1 MAKRL
6 KLATRALGA
15 EPGMPDVAVLAAWIA
30 ENRGTTAD
38 IITYLLDQSLE
49 PQISAGIM
57 TPCAGG
63 RFYKNR
69 IMQCLL
75 GVDGRKATG
84 EIGLDPHAI
93 SEDAAG
99 IVVQKKGAWC
109 ALPAPH
115 LLGITDTYYNDEY
128 EWNDAITGSYRTLMR
143 SMRDVGISGHVL
155 ICDTMS
161 EPEIASLVRQ
171 NVFFFQPKPDR
182 ESLACLLEHQRQIAV
197 GRDQLDTVLDLSSEY
212 DLRKI
217 IIVDPDQQSI
227 SRALSCLDPYQ
238 VSAGGYCTEM
248 CEDYWKNLVDVAVY
262 EKVT

>member
-1 MAKRL
+1 MVKRL

-15 EPGMPDVAVLAAWIA
+15 EPGMPAVAALAAWIA
-30 ENRGTTAD
+30 EHRGTTAD

-49 PQISAGIM
+49 PQVSAGIM
-57 TPCAGG
+57 APCAGG

-84 EIGLDPHAI
+84 EISLDSPAI

-115 LLGITDTYYNDEY
+115 VLGITDTYYDDEY
-128 EWNDAITGSYRTLMR
+128 EWNDAITGTYRALMR
-143 SMRDVGISGHVL
+143 SMRDVGINGHVL
-155 ICDTMS
+155 ICDSIS

-182 ESLACLLEHQRQIAV
+182 ESLSCLLEHQRQIAI

-217 IIVDPDQQSI
+217 IVIDPDQESI
-227 SRALSCLDPYQ
+227 ARALSCLDPDQ

-262 EKVT
+262 EKVI

>member
-6 KLATRALGA
+6 NLATRALGA
-15 EPGMPDVAVLAAWIA
+15 EPGIPDVAVLAAWIA

-38 IITYLLDQSLE
+38 IITYLLDQSLT

-57 TPCAGG
+57 APCAGG

-84 EIGLDPHAI
+84 EIGLDLHAT

-115 LLGITDTYYNDEY
+115 VLGITDTYYDDEY
-128 EWNDAITGSYRTLMR
+128 EWNDAITGSYRALMR

-171 NVFFFQPKPDR
+171 NVFFFQLKPDR
-182 ESLACLLEHQRQIAV
+182 ESLACLLEYQRQIAV
-197 GRDQLDTVLDLSSEY
+197 GRDQIETVLDLSSEY

-217 IIVDPDQQSI
+217 IIIDPDQQSI
-227 SRALSCLDPYQ
+227 SRALSCLDPDQ

-262 EKVT
+262 EKLT